1 MRNALLAVVA
11 VVVVFFAGWVVD
23 DKILGGDI
31 ARNTSIAGVDVG
43 RLDVDEATEVL
54 TDGRLTDRPVE
65 LRHGANSLTVTS
77 ADLGVIVDAD
87 RAVSEAAE
95 RPSLFVQPIR
105 WVGSLFG
112 ERSFDV
118 EYDLDIDILADVVA
132 GSDSIFDL
140 DFGLPQLELVD
151 GRFVEVDI
159 AERPIVDTDELR
171 DRVLDAAVAGGD
183 GTAII
188 EIPIGGSEAV
198 DRGADELIAE
208 AHRLTENGVSLQ
220 VPGVSYQRRV
230 SQSALRSWLTFGG
243 TVDEPTISLDEDL
256 VQSTVET
263 LFIDYGEA
271 GEEPTFTVDAVG
283 RVRIVGSSP
292 GAVCCTLDTPE
303 RILTAMEAA
312 EQVVQLRP
320 REDPD
325 VRGIEWA
332 ESLGIV
338 EVIGE
343 FTTEFRANQTRN
355 INIQRIAELTQGAI
369 VEPGGEFSINDYVG
383 RRTRENGF
391 VDAGVISNGVFTTS
405 VGGGISQYATTLFNA
420 AFFAGLDFGDYQSH
434 SIYISR
440 YPYGR
445 EATVNF
451 PNVDLEILNTTP
463 YGILIWPTTT
473 DTSITVTI
481 YGTKWVEGE
490 QTGQTEGRQGVSCTR
505 VTTERTRTYLEDGRT
520 EIDTVFAL
528 YRPEGVRCDGS
539 PSDPAARTTTT
550 TTTTTSTVPP
560 ATTVP

>member
-1 MRNALLAVVA
+1 MRNALLSVAAVVA
-11 VVVVFFAGWVVD
+11 AVFAGWVLD
-23 DKILGGDI
+23 DKVLGGDI

-43 RLDVDEATEVL
+43 RLDIDEAAGLL
-54 TDGRLTDRPVE
+54 TDGRLTNRPIE
-65 LRHGANSLTVTS
+65 LRHDTNSLTIT
-77 ADLGVIVDAD
+77 ADELGVMVDAELALAD
-87 RAVSEAAE
+87 AAE
-95 RPSLFVQPIR
+95 QPDLIAQPIR
-105 WVGSLFG
+105 WIGSLFG
-112 ERSFDV
+112 NRSFDV
-118 EYDLDIDILADVVA
+118 RYTIDVDVLGEVVA

-140 DFGLPQLELVD
+140 DFGLPQLELVN
-151 GRFVEVDI
+151 GRFVEADV
-159 AERPIVDTDELR
+159 ASLPIVDPDELR
-171 DRVLDAAVAGGD
+171 NLVLDAATTGGN
-183 GTAII
+183 GTAVI
-188 EIPIGGSEAV
+188 EIPITGSEAV

-208 AHRLTENGVSLQ
+208 AHRLTKNGIALR
-220 VPGVSYQRRV
+220 VPGVITQRRV
-230 SQSALRSWLTFGG
+230 SQSALRSWLVFGG
-243 TVDEPTISLDEDL
+243 TIDEPTISLDDQL
-256 VQSTVET
+256 AQSTVET

-271 GEEPTFTVDAVG
+271 GDEPTFTIDDVG
-283 RVRIVGSSP
+283 RVRVVGSSP

-303 RILTAMEAA
+303 RILAGMEAG
-312 EQVVQLRP
+312 ERIVELRP

-332 ESLGIV
+332 KSLGIV

-343 FTTEFRANQTRN
+343 FTTYYQPNQTRN
-355 INIQRIAELTQGAI
+355 INIQRIAELTQGAVI
-369 VEPGGEFSINDYVG
+369 EPGGEFSINDYVG

-451 PNVDLEILNTTP
+451 PNVDLEIRNTTP
-463 YGILIWPTTT
+463 YGVLLWPTT
-473 DTSITVTI
+473 DETSITVTL
-481 YGTKWVEGE
+481 YGTKWVKGE
-490 QTGQTEGRQGVSCTR
+490 QTGQTERRQGVSCIR

-520 EIDTVFAL
+520 ETDTVFAR

-539 PSDPAARTTTT
+539 PSDPADR

>member
-1 MRNALLAVVA
+1 MRNALLAVAA
-11 VVVVFFAGWVVD
+11 VVAAVFAGWVLD

-43 RLDVDEATEVL
+43 RLDIDEAAELL
-54 TDGRLTDRPVE
+54 TDGRLTDRPIE
-65 LRHGANSLTVTS
+65 LRHDTNSLAIT
-77 ADLGVIVDAD
+77 AAELGVMVDAELALAD
-87 RAVSEAAE
+87 AAE
-95 RPSLFVQPIR
+95 QPDLIAQPIR
-105 WVGSLFG
+105 WIGSLFG
-112 ERSFDV
+112 NRSFDV
-118 EYDLDIDILADVVA
+118 RYTIDVDVLGEVVA

-140 DFGLPQLELVD
+140 DFGLPQLELVN
-151 GRFVEVDI
+151 GRFVEADV
-159 AERPIVDTDELR
+159 ASLPIVDADELR
-171 DRVLDAAVAGGD
+171 NLVLDAAITGGN
-183 GTAII
+183 GTAVI
-188 EIPIGGSEAV
+188 EIPITGSEVV

-208 AHRLTENGVSLQ
+208 AHRLTKNGIALR
-220 VPGVSYQRRV
+220 VPGDITQRRV
-230 SQSALRSWLTFGG
+230 SQSALRSWLVFGG
-243 TVDEPTISLDEDL
+243 TIDEPTISLDDQL
-256 VQSTVET
+256 AQSTVET

-271 GEEPTFTVDAVG
+271 GDEPTFTIDDVG

-303 RILTAMEAA
+303 RILAGMEAG
-312 EQVVQLRP
+312 ERIVELRP

-332 ESLGIV
+332 KSLGIV

-343 FTTEFRANQTRN
+343 FTTFYQPNQTRN
-355 INIQRIAELTQGAI
+355 INIQRIAELTQGAVI
-369 VEPGGEFSINDYVG
+369 EPGGEFSINDYVG

-463 YGILIWPTTT
+463 YGVLLWPTT
-473 DTSITVTI
+473 DETSITVRL

-490 QTGQTEGRQGVSCTR
+490 QTSQTERRQGVSCIR

-520 EIDTVFAL
+520 EIDTVFAR

-539 PSDPAARTTTT
+539 PSDPADR

>member
-1 MRNALLAVVA
+1 MRNALLAVAA
-11 VVVVFFAGWVVD
+11 VVAAVFAGWVLD
-23 DKILGGDI
+23 DKVLGGDI

-43 RLDVDEATEVL
+43 RLDIDEAAELL
-54 TDGRLTDRPVE
+54 TDGRLTDRPIE
-65 LRHGANSLTVTS
+65 LRHDTNSLTIT
-77 ADLGVIVDAD
+77 AAELGVMVDAELALTD
-87 RAVSEAAE
+87 AAE
-95 RPSLFVQPIR
+95 QPDLIAQPIR
-105 WVGSLFG
+105 WIGSLFG
-112 ERSFDV
+112 NRSFDV
-118 EYDLDIDILADVVA
+118 RYTIDVDVLGEVVA

-140 DFGLPQLELVD
+140 DFGLPQLELVN
-151 GRFVEVDI
+151 GRFVEADV
-159 AERPIVDTDELR
+159 ASLPIVDADELR
-171 DRVLDAAVAGGD
+171 DLVLDAAITGGN
-183 GTAII
+183 GIAVI
-188 EIPIGGSEAV
+188 EIPITGSEAV

-208 AHRLTENGVSLQ
+208 AHRLTKNGIALR
-220 VPGVSYQRRV
+220 VPGAITQRRV
-230 SQSALRSWLTFGG
+230 SQSALRSWLVFGG
-243 TVDEPTISLDEDL
+243 TIDEPTISLDDQL
-256 VQSTVET
+256 AQSTVET

-271 GEEPTFTVDAVG
+271 GDEPTFTIDDVG

-303 RILTAMEAA
+303 RILAGMEAG
-312 EQVVQLRP
+312 ERIVELRP
-320 REDPD
+320 REDPG

-332 ESLGIV
+332 KSLGIV

-343 FTTEFRANQTRN
+343 FTTNYQPNQTRN
-355 INIQRIAELTQGAI
+355 INIQRIAELTQGAVI
-369 VEPGGEFSINDYVG
+369 EPGGEFSINDYVG

-463 YGILIWPTTT
+463 YGVLLWPTT
-473 DTSITVTI
+473 DETSITVTL
-481 YGTKWVEGE
+481 YGTKWVEGA
-490 QTGQTEGRQGVSCTR
+490 QTGQTERRQGVSCIR

-520 EIDTVFAL
+520 EIDTVFAR

-539 PSDPAARTTTT
+539 PSDPADR

>member
-1 MRNALLAVVA
+1 MRNALLAVAA
-11 VVVVFFAGWVVD
+11 VVAAVFAGWVLD
-23 DKILGGDI
+23 DKVLGGDI

-43 RLDVDEATEVL
+43 RLDIDEAAELL
-54 TDGRLTDRPVE
+54 TDGRLTDRPIE
-65 LRHGANSLTVTS
+65 LRHDTNSLTIT
-77 ADLGVIVDAD
+77 AAELGVMVDAELALTD
-87 RAVSEAAE
+87 AAE
-95 RPSLFVQPIR
+95 QPDLIAQPIR
-105 WVGSLFG
+105 WIGSLFG
-112 ERSFDV
+112 NRSFDV
-118 EYDLDIDILADVVA
+118 RYTIDVDVLGEVVA

-140 DFGLPQLELVD
+140 DFGLPQLELVN
-151 GRFVEVDI
+151 GRFVEADV
-159 AERPIVDTDELR
+159 ASLPIVDADELR
-171 DRVLDAAVAGGD
+171 DLVLDAAITGGN
-183 GTAII
+183 GIAVI
-188 EIPIGGSEAV
+188 EIPITGSEAV

-208 AHRLTENGVSLQ
+208 AHRLTKNGIALR
-220 VPGVSYQRRV
+220 VPGAITQRRV
-230 SQSALRSWLTFGG
+230 SQSALRSWLVFGG
-243 TVDEPTISLDEDL
+243 TIDEPTISLDDQL
-256 VQSTVET
+256 AQSTVET

-271 GEEPTFTVDAVG
+271 GDEPTFTIDDVG

-303 RILTAMEAA
+303 RILAGMEAG
-312 EQVVQLRP
+312 ERIVELRP
-320 REDPD
+320 REDPG

-332 ESLGIV
+332 KSLGIV

-343 FTTEFRANQTRN
+343 FTTYYQPNQTRN
-355 INIQRIAELTQGAI
+355 INIQRIAELTQGAVI
-369 VEPGGEFSINDYVG
+369 EPGGEFSINDYVG

-463 YGILIWPTTT
+463 YGVLLWPTT
-473 DTSITVTI
+473 DETSITVTL
-481 YGTKWVEGE
+481 YGTKWVEGA
-490 QTGQTEGRQGVSCTR
+490 QTGQTERRQGVSCIR

-520 EIDTVFAL
+520 EIDTVFAR

-539 PSDPAARTTTT
+539 PSDPADR

>member
-1 MRNALLAVVA
+1 MRNALLAVAA
-11 VVVVFFAGWVVD
+11 VVAAVFAGWVLD
-23 DKILGGDI
+23 DKVPGGAI

-43 RLDVDEATEVL
+43 RLDIDEAAELL
-54 TDGRLTDRPVE
+54 TDGRLTDRPIE
-65 LRHGANSLTVTS
+65 LRHDTNSLTIT
-77 ADLGVIVDAD
+77 AAELGVMVDAELALAD
-87 RAVSEAAE
+87 AAE
-95 RPSLFVQPIR
+95 QPDLIAQPIR
-105 WVGSLFG
+105 WIGSLFG
-112 ERSFDV
+112 NRSFDV
-118 EYDLDIDILADVVA
+118 RYTIDVDVLGEVVA

-140 DFGLPQLELVD
+140 DFGLPQLELVN
-151 GRFVEVDI
+151 GRFVEADV
-159 AERPIVDTDELR
+159 ASLPIVDADELR
-171 DRVLDAAVAGGD
+171 DLVLDAAITGGN
-183 GTAII
+183 GTAVI
-188 EIPIGGSEAV
+188 EIPITGSEAV

-208 AHRLTENGVSLQ
+208 AHRLTKNGIALR
-220 VPGVSYQRRV
+220 VPGIITQRRV
-230 SQSALRSWLTFGG
+230 SQSALRSWLVFGG
-243 TVDEPTISLDEDL
+243 TIDEPTISLDEQL
-256 VQSTVET
+256 AQSTVEA

-271 GEEPTFTVDAVG
+271 GDEPTFTIDDVG

-303 RILTAMEAA
+303 RILAGMEAG
-312 EQVVQLRP
+312 ERIVELRP
-320 REDPD
+320 REDPG

-332 ESLGIV
+332 KSLGIV

-343 FTTEFRANQTRN
+343 FTTNYQPNQTRN
-355 INIQRIAELTQGAI
+355 INIQRIAELTQGAVI
-369 VEPGGEFSINDYVG
+369 EPGGEFSINDYVG

-463 YGILIWPTTT
+463 YGVLLWPTT
-473 DTSITVTI
+473 DETSITVTL
-481 YGTKWVEGE
+481 YGTKWVEGA
-490 QTGQTEGRQGVSCTR
+490 QTGQTERRQGVSCIR

-520 EIDTVFAL
+520 EIDTVFAR

-539 PSDPAARTTTT
+539 PSDPADR

>member
-1 MRNALLAVVA
+1 MRNALLAVAA
-11 VVVVFFAGWVVD
+11 VVAAVFAGWVLD
-23 DKILGGDI
+23 DKVLGGDI

-43 RLDVDEATEVL
+43 RLDIDEAAELL
-54 TDGRLTDRPVE
+54 TDGRLTDRPIE
-65 LRHGANSLTVTS
+65 LRHDTNSLTIT
-77 ADLGVIVDAD
+77 AAELGVMVDAELALTD
-87 RAVSEAAE
+87 AAE
-95 RPSLFVQPIR
+95 QPDLIAQPIR
-105 WVGSLFG
+105 WIGSLFG
-112 ERSFDV
+112 NRSFDV
-118 EYDLDIDILADVVA
+118 RYTIDVDVLGEVVA

-140 DFGLPQLELVD
+140 DFGLPQLELVN
-151 GRFVEVDI
+151 GRFVEADV
-159 AERPIVDTDELR
+159 ASLPIVDADELR
-171 DRVLDAAVAGGD
+171 NLVLDAATTGGN
-183 GTAII
+183 GTAVI
-188 EIPIGGSEAV
+188 EIPITGSEAV

-208 AHRLTENGVSLQ
+208 AHRLTKNGIALR
-220 VPGVSYQRRV
+220 VPGIITQRRV
-230 SQSALRSWLTFGG
+230 SQSALRSWLVFGG
-243 TVDEPTISLDEDL
+243 TIDEPTISLDEQL
-256 VQSTVET
+256 AQSTVEA

-271 GEEPTFTVDAVG
+271 GDEPTFTIDDVG

-303 RILTAMEAA
+303 RILAGMEAG
-312 EQVVQLRP
+312 ERIVELRP
-320 REDPD
+320 REDPG

-332 ESLGIV
+332 KSLGIV

-343 FTTEFRANQTRN
+343 FTTYYQPNQTRN
-355 INIQRIAELTQGAI
+355 INIQRIAELTQGAVI
-369 VEPGGEFSINDYVG
+369 EPGGEFSINDYVG

-463 YGILIWPTTT
+463 YGVLLWPTT
-473 DTSITVTI
+473 DETSITVTL
-481 YGTKWVEGE
+481 YGTKWVEGA
-490 QTGQTEGRQGVSCTR
+490 QTGQTERRQGVSCIR

-520 EIDTVFAL
+520 EIDTVFAR

-539 PSDPAARTTTT
+539 PSDPADR

>member
-11 VVVVFFAGWVVD
+11 VVAAVVAGWILD
-23 DKILGGDI
+23 DKLLGGDI
-31 ARNTSIAGVDVG
+31 ARNTSIAGVNVG
-43 RLDVDEATEVL
+43 RLNIDEAAELL
-54 TDGRLTDRPVE
+54 TDGRLTDRPIE
-65 LRHGANSLTVTS
+65 LRHDTNALTIT
-77 ADLGVIVDAD
+77 AAELGVMVDAELALAD
-87 RAVSEAAE
+87 AAE
-95 RPSLFVQPIR
+95 EPDLIAQPIR
-105 WVGSLFG
+105 WIGSLFG
-112 ERSFDV
+112 NRSFDV
-118 EYDLDIDILADVVA
+118 RYTVDVDVLGEVVA
-132 GSDSIFDL
+132 GSDSFFDL
-140 DFGLPQLELVD
+140 DFGLPQLELVN
-151 GRFVEVDI
+151 GRFVEADV
-159 AERPIVDTDELR
+159 ASLPIVDTDELR
-171 DRVLDAAVAGGD
+171 NLVLDAAITGGN
-183 GTAII
+183 GTAVI
-188 EIPIGGSEAV
+188 EIPIIGSEAV

-208 AHRLTENGVSLQ
+208 AHRLTKNGIALR
-220 VPGVSYQRRV
+220 VPGVITRPRV
-230 SQSALRSWLTFGG
+230 SQSALRSWLVFGG
-243 TVDEPTISLDEDL
+243 TIDEPTISLDEQL
-256 VQSTVET
+256 AQSTVET
-263 LFIDYGEA
+263 LFIDYGDA
-271 GEEPTFTVDAVG
+271 GDEPTFTVDPAG

-303 RILTAMEAA
+303 RILAGMEAG
-312 EQVVQLRP
+312 ERLVELRP

-332 ESLGIV
+332 KSLGIV

-343 FTTEFRANQTRN
+343 FTTNYQPNQTRN
-355 INIQRIAELTQGAI
+355 INIQRIAELTQGAVI
-369 VEPGGEFSINDYVG
+369 EPGGEFSINDYVG

-405 VGGGISQYATTLFNA
+405 IGGGISQYATTLFNA

-463 YGILIWPTTT
+463 YGVLLWPTT
-473 DTSITVTI
+473 DETSITVTL

-490 QTGQTEGRQGVSCTR
+490 QTGQTERRQGVSCIR

-520 EIDTVFAL
+520 EIDTVFAR

-539 PSDPAARTTTT
+539 PSDPADR

>member
-1 MRNALLAVVA
+1 MRNALLAVAA
-11 VVVVFFAGWVVD
+11 VVAAVFAGWVLD
-23 DKILGGDI
+23 DKVLGGDI

-43 RLDVDEATEVL
+43 RLDIDEAAGLL
-54 TDGRLTDRPVE
+54 TDGRLTNRPIE
-65 LRHGANSLTVTS
+65 LRHDTNSLTIT
-77 ADLGVIVDAD
+77 ADELGVMVDAELALAD
-87 RAVSEAAE
+87 AAE
-95 RPSLFVQPIR
+95 QPDLIAQPIR
-105 WVGSLFG
+105 WIGSLFG
-112 ERSFDV
+112 NRSFDV
-118 EYDLDIDILADVVA
+118 RYTIDVDVLGEVVA

-140 DFGLPQLELVD
+140 DFGLPQLELVN
-151 GRFVEVDI
+151 GRFVEADV
-159 AERPIVDTDELR
+159 ASLPIVDPDELR
-171 DRVLDAAVAGGD
+171 NLVLDAATTGGN
-183 GTAII
+183 GTAVI
-188 EIPIGGSEAV
+188 EIPITGSEAV

-208 AHRLTENGVSLQ
+208 AHRLTKNGIALR
-220 VPGVSYQRRV
+220 VPGVITQRRV
-230 SQSALRSWLTFGG
+230 SQSALRSWLVFGG
-243 TVDEPTISLDEDL
+243 TIDEPTISLDDQL
-256 VQSTVET
+256 AQSTVET

-271 GEEPTFTVDAVG
+271 GDEPTFTIDDVG
-283 RVRIVGSSP
+283 RVRVVGSSP

-303 RILTAMEAA
+303 RILAGMEAG
-312 EQVVQLRP
+312 ERIVELRP

-332 ESLGIV
+332 KSLGIV

-343 FTTEFRANQTRN
+343 FTTYYQPNQTRN
-355 INIQRIAELTQGAI
+355 INIQRIAELTQGAVI
-369 VEPGGEFSINDYVG
+369 EPGGEFSINDYVG

-451 PNVDLEILNTTP
+451 PNVDLEIRNTTP
-463 YGILIWPTTT
+463 YGVLLWPTT
-473 DTSITVTI
+473 DETSITVTL
-481 YGTKWVEGE
+481 YGTKWVKGE
-490 QTGQTEGRQGVSCTR
+490 QTGQTERRQGVSCIR

-520 EIDTVFAL
+520 ETDTVFAR

-539 PSDPAARTTTT
+539 PSDPADR

>member
-1 MRNALLAVVA
+1 MRNALLAVAA
-11 VVVVFFAGWVVD
+11 VVAAVFAGWVLD
-23 DKILGGDI
+23 DKVLGGDI

-43 RLDVDEATEVL
+43 RLDIDEAAELL
-54 TDGRLTDRPVE
+54 TDGRLTDRPIE
-65 LRHGANSLTVTS
+65 LRHDTNSLTIT
-77 ADLGVIVDAD
+77 AAELGVMVDAELALTD
-87 RAVSEAAE
+87 AAE
-95 RPSLFVQPIR
+95 QPDLIAQPIR
-105 WVGSLFG
+105 WIGSLFG
-112 ERSFDV
+112 NRSFDV
-118 EYDLDIDILADVVA
+118 RYTIDVDVLGEVVA

-140 DFGLPQLELVD
+140 DFGLPQLELVN
-151 GRFVEVDI
+151 GRFVEADV
-159 AERPIVDTDELR
+159 ASLPIVDADELR
-171 DRVLDAAVAGGD
+171 DLVLDAAITGGN
-183 GTAII
+183 GTAVI
-188 EIPIGGSEAV
+188 EIPITGSEAV

-208 AHRLTENGVSLQ
+208 AHRLTKNGIALR
-220 VPGVSYQRRV
+220 VPGIITQRRV
-230 SQSALRSWLTFGG
+230 SQSALRSWLVFGG
-243 TVDEPTISLDEDL
+243 TIDEPTISLDEQL
-256 VQSTVET
+256 AQSTVEA

-271 GEEPTFTVDAVG
+271 GDEPTFTIDDVG

-303 RILTAMEAA
+303 RILAGMEAG
-312 EQVVQLRP
+312 ERIVELRP
-320 REDPD
+320 REDPG

-332 ESLGIV
+332 KSLGIV

-343 FTTEFRANQTRN
+343 FTTNYQPNQTRN
-355 INIQRIAELTQGAI
+355 INIQRIAELTQGAVI
-369 VEPGGEFSINDYVG
+369 EPGGEFSINDYVG
-383 RRTRENGF
+383 RRTRENGV
-391 VDAGVISNGVFTTS
+391 VDAGVISNGVFTNS

-463 YGILIWPTTT
+463 YGVLLWPTT
-473 DTSITVTI
+473 DETSITVTL
-481 YGTKWVEGE
+481 YGTKWVEGA
-490 QTGQTEGRQGVSCTR
+490 QTGQTERRQGVSCIR

-520 EIDTVFAL
+520 EIDTVFAR

-539 PSDPAARTTTT
+539 PSDPADR

>member
-1 MRNALLAVVA
+1 MRNALLAVAA
-11 VVVVFFAGWVVD
+11 VVAAVFAGWVLD
-23 DKILGGDI
+23 DKVLGGDI

-43 RLDVDEATEVL
+43 RLDIDEAAELL
-54 TDGRLTDRPVE
+54 TDGRLTDRPIE
-65 LRHGANSLTVTS
+65 LRHDTNSLTIT
-77 ADLGVIVDAD
+77 AAELGVMVDAELALAD
-87 RAVSEAAE
+87 ASEQPDLIA
-95 RPSLFVQPIR
+95 QPIR
-105 WVGSLFG
+105 WIGSLFG
-112 ERSFDV
+112 NRSFDV
-118 EYDLDIDILADVVA
+118 RYTIDVDVLGEVVA

-140 DFGLPQLELVD
+140 DFGLPQLELIN
-151 GRFVEVDI
+151 GRFVEADV
-159 AERPIVDTDELR
+159 ASLPIVDADELR
-171 DRVLDAAVAGGD
+171 DLVLDAAITGGN
-183 GTAII
+183 GTAVI
-188 EIPIGGSEAV
+188 EIPITGSEAV

-208 AHRLTENGVSLQ
+208 AHRLTKNGIALR
-220 VPGVSYQRRV
+220 VPGIITQRRV
-230 SQSALRSWLTFGG
+230 SQSALRSWLVFGG
-243 TVDEPTISLDEDL
+243 TIDEPTISLDEQL
-256 VQSTVET
+256 AQSTVEA

-271 GEEPTFTVDAVG
+271 GDEPTFTVDDVG

-303 RILTAMEAA
+303 RILAGMEAG
-312 EQVVQLRP
+312 ERIVELRP
-320 REDPD
+320 REDPG

-332 ESLGIV
+332 KSLGIV

-343 FTTEFRANQTRN
+343 FTTNYQPNQTRN
-355 INIQRIAELTQGAI
+355 INIQRIAELTQGAVI
-369 VEPGGEFSINDYVG
+369 EPGGEFSINDYVG

-463 YGILIWPTTT
+463 YGVLLWPTT
-473 DTSITVTI
+473 DETSITVTL
-481 YGTKWVEGE
+481 YGTKWVEGA
-490 QTGQTEGRQGVSCTR
+490 QTGQTERRQGVSCIR

-520 EIDTVFAL
+520 EIDTVFAR

-539 PSDPAARTTTT
+539 PSDPADR

>member
-1 MRNALLAVVA
+1 MRNALLAVAA
-11 VVVVFFAGWVVD
+11 VVAAVFAGWVLD
-23 DKILGGDI
+23 DKVLGGDI

-43 RLDVDEATEVL
+43 RLDIDEAAELL
-54 TDGRLTDRPVE
+54 TDGRLTDRPIE
-65 LRHGANSLTVTS
+65 LRHDTNSLAIT
-77 ADLGVIVDAD
+77 AAELGVMVDAELALAD
-87 RAVSEAAE
+87 AAE
-95 RPSLFVQPIR
+95 QPDLIAQPIR
-105 WVGSLFG
+105 WIGSLFG
-112 ERSFDV
+112 NRSFDV
-118 EYDLDIDILADVVA
+118 RYTIDVDVLGEVVA

-140 DFGLPQLELVD
+140 DFGLPQLELVN
-151 GRFVEVDI
+151 GRFVEADV
-159 AERPIVDTDELR
+159 ASLPIVDADELR
-171 DRVLDAAVAGGD
+171 SLVLDAAITGGN
-183 GTAII
+183 GTAVI
-188 EIPIGGSEAV
+188 EIPITGSEAV

-208 AHRLTENGVSLQ
+208 AHRLTKNGIALR
-220 VPGVSYQRRV
+220 VPGVITQRRV
-230 SQSALRSWLTFGG
+230 SQSALRSWLVFGG
-243 TVDEPTISLDEDL
+243 TIDEPTISLDDQL
-256 VQSTVET
+256 AQSTVET

-271 GEEPTFTVDAVG
+271 GDEPTFTIDDVG

-292 GAVCCTLDTPE
+292 GAVCCTVDTPDRILAGMEAGE
-303 RILTAMEAA
+303 RIVE
-312 EQVVQLRP
+312 LRP

-332 ESLGIV
+332 KSLGIV

-343 FTTEFRANQTRN
+343 FTTYYQPNQTRN
-355 INIQRIAELTQGAI
+355 INIQRIAELTQGAVI
-369 VEPGGEFSINDYVG
+369 EPGGEFSINDYVG

-451 PNVDLEILNTTP
+451 PNVDLKILNTTP
-463 YGILIWPTTT
+463 YGVLLWPTT
-473 DTSITVTI
+473 DETSITVTL

-490 QTGQTEGRQGVSCTR
+490 QTGQTERRQGVSCIR

-520 EIDTVFAL
+520 ESDTVFAR

-539 PSDPAARTTTT
+539 PSDPADR

>member
-1 MRNALLAVVA
+1 MRNALLAVAA
-11 VVVVFFAGWVVD
+11 VVAAVFAGWVLD
-23 DKILGGDI
+23 DKVLGGDI

-43 RLDVDEATEVL
+43 RLDIDEAAELL
-54 TDGRLTDRPVE
+54 TDGRLTDRPIE
-65 LRHGANSLTVTS
+65 LRHDTNSLAIT
-77 ADLGVIVDAD
+77 AAELGVMVDAELALAD
-87 RAVSEAAE
+87 AAE
-95 RPSLFVQPIR
+95 QPDLIAQPIR
-105 WVGSLFG
+105 WIGSLFG
-112 ERSFDV
+112 NRSFDV
-118 EYDLDIDILADVVA
+118 RYTIDVDVLGEVVA

-140 DFGLPQLELVD
+140 DFGLPQLELVN
-151 GRFVEVDI
+151 GRFVEVDV
-159 AERPIVDTDELR
+159 ASLPIVDADELR
-171 DRVLDAAVAGGD
+171 NLVLDAAITGGN
-183 GTAII
+183 GTAVI
-188 EIPIGGSEAV
+188 EIPITGSEVV

-208 AHRLTENGVSLQ
+208 AHRLTKNGIALR
-220 VPGVSYQRRV
+220 VPGVITQRRV
-230 SQSALRSWLTFGG
+230 SQSALRSWLVFGG
-243 TVDEPTISLDEDL
+243 TIDEPTISLDDQL
-256 VQSTVET
+256 AQSTVET

-271 GEEPTFTVDAVG
+271 GDEPTFTIDDVG

-303 RILTAMEAA
+303 RILAGMEAG
-312 EQVVQLRP
+312 ERIVELRP

-332 ESLGIV
+332 KSLGIV

-343 FTTEFRANQTRN
+343 FTTNYQPNQTRN
-355 INIQRIAELTQGAI
+355 INIQRIAELTQGAVI
-369 VEPGGEFSINDYVG
+369 EPGGEFSINDYVG

-463 YGILIWPTTT
+463 YGVLLWPTT
-473 DTSITVTI
+473 DETSITVTL

-490 QTGQTEGRQGVSCTR
+490 QTGQTERRQGVSCIR
-505 VTTERTRTYLEDGRT
+505 VTTERTRTYLEGGLT
-520 EIDTVFAL
+520 EIDTVFAR

-539 PSDPAARTTTT
+539 PSDPADR

>member
-11 VVVVFFAGWVVD
+11 VVAAVVTGWVLD
-23 DKILGGDI
+23 DKVLGGDI

-43 RLDVDEATEVL
+43 RLDIDEAAELL
-54 TDGRLTDRPVE
+54 TDGRLTDRPIE
-65 LRHGANSLTVTS
+65 LRHDTNALTIT
-77 ADLGVIVDAD
+77 AAELGVMVDAELALAD
-87 RAVSEAAE
+87 AAE
-95 RPSLFVQPIR
+95 QPDLIAQPIR
-105 WVGSLFG
+105 WIGSLFG
-112 ERSFDV
+112 NRSFDV
-118 EYDLDIDILADVVA
+118 RYTVDVDVLGEVVA
-132 GSDSIFDL
+132 GSDSFFDL
-140 DFGLPQLELVD
+140 DFGLPQLELVN
-151 GRFVEVDI
+151 GRFVEADV
-159 AERPIVDTDELR
+159 ASLPIVDTDELR
-171 DRVLDAAVAGGD
+171 DLVLDAAITGGN
-183 GTAII
+183 GTAVI
-188 EIPIGGSEAV
+188 EIPITGSEAV

-208 AHRLTENGVSLQ
+208 AHRLTKNGITLR
-220 VPGVSYQRRV
+220 VPGVITQRRV
-230 SQSALRSWLTFGG
+230 SQSALRSWLVFGG
-243 TVDEPTISLDEDL
+243 TIDEPTISLDEQL
-256 VQSTVET
+256 AQSTVET

-271 GEEPTFTVDAVG
+271 GDEPTFTVDPAG

-303 RILTAMEAA
+303 RILAGMEAG
-312 EQVVQLRP
+312 ERLVELRP

-332 ESLGIV
+332 KSLGIV

-343 FTTEFRANQTRN
+343 FTTNYQPNQTRN
-355 INIQRIAELTQGAI
+355 INIQRIAELTQGAVI
-369 VEPGGEFSINDYVG
+369 EPGGEFSINDYVG

-463 YGILIWPTTT
+463 YGVLLWPTT
-473 DTSITVTI
+473 DETSITVTL

-490 QTGQTEGRQGVSCTR
+490 QTGQTERRQGVSCIR

-520 EIDTVFAL
+520 EIDTVFAR

-539 PSDPAARTTTT
+539 PSDPADR

>member
-1 MRNALLAVVA
+1 MRNALLAVAA
-11 VVVVFFAGWVVD
+11 VVAAVFAGWVLD
-23 DKILGGDI
+23 DKVLGGDI

-43 RLDVDEATEVL
+43 RLDIDEAAELL
-54 TDGRLTDRPVE
+54 TDGRLTNRPIE
-65 LRHGANSLTVTS
+65 LRHDTNSLTIT
-77 ADLGVIVDAD
+77 AAELGVMVDAELALAD
-87 RAVSEAAE
+87 AAE
-95 RPSLFVQPIR
+95 QPDLIAQPIR
-105 WVGSLFG
+105 WIGSLFG
-112 ERSFDV
+112 NRSFDV
-118 EYDLDIDILADVVA
+118 RYTIDVDVLGEVVA
-132 GSDSIFDL
+132 GSDSFFDL
-140 DFGLPQLELVD
+140 DFGLPQLELVN
-151 GRFVEVDI
+151 GRFVEADV
-159 AERPIVDTDELR
+159 ASLPIVDADELR
-171 DRVLDAAVAGGD
+171 NLVLDAAITGGN
-183 GTAII
+183 GTAVI
-188 EIPIGGSEAV
+188 EIPITGSEAV

-208 AHRLTENGVSLQ
+208 AHRLTKNGIALR
-220 VPGVSYQRRV
+220 VPGVITQRRV
-230 SQSALRSWLTFGG
+230 SQSALRSWLVFGG
-243 TVDEPTISLDEDL
+243 TIDEPTISLDDQL
-256 VQSTVET
+256 AQSTVET

-271 GEEPTFTVDAVG
+271 GDEPTFTIDDVG

-303 RILTAMEAA
+303 RILAGMEAG
-312 EQVVQLRP
+312 ERIVELRP

-332 ESLGIV
+332 KSLGIV

-343 FTTEFRANQTRN
+343 FTTFYQPNQTRN
-355 INIQRIAELTQGAI
+355 INIQRIAEVTQGAVI
-369 VEPGGEFSINDYVG
+369 EPGGEFSINDYVG

-463 YGILIWPTTT
+463 YGVLLWPTT
-473 DTSITVTI
+473 DETSITVTL

-490 QTGQTEGRQGVSCTR
+490 QTGQTERRQGVSCIR

-520 EIDTVFAL
+520 EIDTVFAR

-539 PSDPAARTTTT
+539 PSDPADR

>member
-1 MRNALLAVVA
+1 MRNALLAVAA
-11 VVVVFFAGWVVD
+11 VVAAVFAGWVLD
-23 DKILGGDI
+23 DKVLGGDI

-43 RLDVDEATEVL
+43 RLDIDEAAELL
-54 TDGRLTDRPVE
+54 TDGRLTDRPIE
-65 LRHGANSLTVTS
+65 LRHDTNSLAIT
-77 ADLGVIVDAD
+77 AAELGVMVDAELALAD
-87 RAVSEAAE
+87 AAE
-95 RPSLFVQPIR
+95 QPDLIAQPIR
-105 WVGSLFG
+105 WIGSLFG
-112 ERSFDV
+112 NRSFDV
-118 EYDLDIDILADVVA
+118 RYTIDVDVLGEVVA

-140 DFGLPQLELVD
+140 DFGLPQLELVN
-151 GRFVEVDI
+151 GRFVEADI
-159 AERPIVDTDELR
+159 ASLPIVDADELR
-171 DRVLDAAVAGGD
+171 NLVLDAAVTGGN
-183 GTAII
+183 GTAVI
-188 EIPIGGSEAV
+188 EIPITGSELV

-208 AHRLTENGVSLQ
+208 AHRLTKNGIALR
-220 VPGVSYQRRV
+220 VPGVITQRRV
-230 SQSALRSWLTFGG
+230 SQSALRSWLVFGG
-243 TVDEPTISLDEDL
+243 TIDEPTISFDERL
-256 VQSTVET
+256 AQSTVET

-271 GEEPTFTVDAVG
+271 GDEPTFTIDAIG

-292 GAVCCTLDTPE
+292 RAVCCTLDTPE
-303 RILTAMEAA
+303 RILAGMEAG
-312 EQVVQLRP
+312 ERVVELRP
-320 REDPD
+320 REHPG

-332 ESLGIV
+332 KSLGIV

-343 FTTEFRANQTRN
+343 FTTNYQPNQTRN
-355 INIQRIAELTQGAI
+355 INIQRIAELTQGAVI
-369 VEPGGEFSINDYVG
+369 EPGGEFSINDYVG

-463 YGILIWPTTT
+463 YGVLLWPTT
-473 DTSITVTI
+473 DETSITVTL

-490 QTGQTEGRQGVSCTR
+490 QTGQTERRQGVSCIR

-520 EIDTVFAL
+520 EIDTVFAR

-539 PSDPAARTTTT
+539 PSNPADR

>member
-1 MRNALLAVVA
+1 MRNALLAVAAVVA
-11 VVVVFFAGWVVD
+11 VVFAGWVLD
-23 DKILGGDI
+23 DKVLGGDI

-43 RLDVDEATEVL
+43 RLDIDEAAELL
-54 TDGRLTDRPVE
+54 TDGRLTDRPIE
-65 LRHGANSLTVTS
+65 LRHDTNSLTIT
-77 ADLGVIVDAD
+77 AAELGVMVDAELALTD
-87 RAVSEAAE
+87 AAE
-95 RPSLFVQPIR
+95 QPDLIAQPIR
-105 WVGSLFG
+105 WIGSLFG
-112 ERSFDV
+112 NRSFDV
-118 EYDLDIDILADVVA
+118 RYTIDVDVLGEVVA

-140 DFGLPQLELVD
+140 DFGLPQLELVN
-151 GRFVEVDI
+151 GRFVEADV
-159 AERPIVDTDELR
+159 ASLPIVDADELR
-171 DRVLDAAVAGGD
+171 DLVLDAAITGGN
-183 GTAII
+183 GTAVI
-188 EIPIGGSEAV
+188 EIPITGSEAV

-208 AHRLTENGVSLQ
+208 AHRLTKNGIALR
-220 VPGVSYQRRV
+220 VPGIITQRRV
-230 SQSALRSWLTFGG
+230 SQSALRSWLVFGG
-243 TVDEPTISLDEDL
+243 TIDEPTISLDDQL
-256 VQSTVET
+256 AQSTVET

-271 GEEPTFTVDAVG
+271 GDEPTFTIDDVG

-303 RILTAMEAA
+303 RILAGMEAG
-312 EQVVQLRP
+312 ERIVELRP
-320 REDPD
+320 REDPG

-332 ESLGIV
+332 KSLGIV

-343 FTTEFRANQTRN
+343 FTTNYQPNQTRN
-355 INIQRIAELTQGAI
+355 INIQRIAELTQGAVI
-369 VEPGGEFSINDYVG
+369 EPGGEFSINDYVG

-463 YGILIWPTTT
+463 YGVLLWPTT
-473 DTSITVTI
+473 DETSITVTL
-481 YGTKWVEGE
+481 YGTKWVEGA
-490 QTGQTEGRQGVSCTR
+490 QTGQTERRQGVSCIR

-520 EIDTVFAL
+520 EIDTVFAR

-539 PSDPAARTTTT
+539 PSDPADR